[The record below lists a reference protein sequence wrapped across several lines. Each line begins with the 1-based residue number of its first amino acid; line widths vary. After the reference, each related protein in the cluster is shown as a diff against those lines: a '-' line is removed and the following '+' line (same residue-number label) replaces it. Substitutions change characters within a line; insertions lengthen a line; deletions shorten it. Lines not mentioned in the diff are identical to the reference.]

1 MGIAFIKCLLGN
13 WISTI
18 EIQVQNQNPYSFLLQ
33 QNKELQNAE
42 IEPTDLMAQAEA
54 EALSINPPQES

>member
-1 MGIAFIKCLLGN
+1 MSIGN

-33 QNKELQNAE
+33 QNKELQR
-42 IEPTDLMAQAEA
+42 AQNRIKKKHKVPIKNMFKKCVPKSVP
-54 EALSINPPQES
+54 LKNYN